1 MSKYLLVAP
10 KVSGLPDTQPMSTEV
25 RPMWH
30 TRGIGNASGMP
41 NSVLVCSHSED
52 TSSSSSSSSYVA
64 SAFEHHHI
72 IDHIIV
78 RIEGTV
84 HPLTVRPLT
93 SREGILHA
101 LLPIL
106 FSALIL
112 NW

>member
-41 NSVLVCSHSED
+41 NSVLVCSYSED
-52 TSSSSSSSSYVA
+52 ASSASRVA
-64 SAFEHHHI
+64 AAFEHHHRSY
-72 IDHIIV
+72 HHNK
-78 RIEGTV
+78 EV
-84 HPLTVRPLT
+84 HPLT
-93 SREGILHA
+93 SREGILHT

>member
-41 NSVLVCSHSED
+41 NSVLVCSQSED
-52 TSSSSSSSSYVA
+52 TSSSSSRVA
-64 SAFEHHHI
+64 AAFVHHHHI

-78 RIEGTV
+78 RIGG
-84 HPLTVRPLT
+84 TVRPLT